1 MANAVRRTIYLPES
15 LEREYMQL
23 GAVTERSF
31 SYLVRRALDEY
42 RGDGRV
48 ITRRVKPKAE
58 TSRTAVAS

>member
-31 SYLVRRALDEY
+31 CILCVALSMSTE
-42 RGDGRV
+42 
-48 ITRRVKPKAE
+48 AM
-58 TSRTAVAS
+58 VALSPAA